1 MNNQEDG
8 YIDRKTFLNKVI
20 SGANRFDLQPI
31 EVKNYFMMIKDYIIT
46 NTDIQRNK
54 IVEPLSERQEVCSEN
69 AIRCLFNGNFIQA
82 LHETYD
88 VLSDFNKNTEKLT
101 YNEYIVIKN
110 ILVVYEY
117 LAKIKT

>member
-69 AIRCLFNGNFIQA
+69 AIRCLLF
-82 LHETYD
+82 
-88 VLSDFNKNTEKLT
+88 V
-101 YNEYIVIKN
+101 
-110 ILVVYEY
+110 
-117 LAKIKT
+117 

>member
-1 MNNQEDG
+1 MQ
-8 YIDRKTFLNKVI
+8 F
-20 SGANRFDLQPI
+20 A
-31 EVKNYFMMIKDYIIT
+31 
-46 NTDIQRNK
+46 
-54 IVEPLSERQEVCSEN
+54 VC
-69 AIRCLFNGNFIQA
+69 CLFNGNFIQA

-88 VLSDFNKNTEKLT
+88 VLSDFNKNTEKPT